1 MKHSEQL
8 DKIGAALAKA
18 QSEMEPA
25 IKDKTNPFFKANYAD
40 LASVWAACRKALAD
54 NGLSVAQ
61 GLGGTVSGD
70 GYLWTT
76 LLHSSGQFITG
87 ECPMILGKRDP
98 QGVGS
103 AMTYYRRYGLAAI
116 LGITQEDD
124 DAQGAMKPKQ
134 ETKQEAAPN
143 STMDAAMDTV
153 EKYKLKLQAAKTVQA
168 LQDVWK
174 TIPAVYHKTLLPI
187 CTEQN
192 TALTKGTANA

>member
-40 LASVWAACRKALAD
+40 LASVWAACRKALSD

-61 GLGGTVSGD
+61 GCGGTGD

-76 LLHSSGQFITG
+76 LLHSSGQYITA
-87 ECPMILGKRDP
+87 ECPLILGKRDP

-124 DAQGAMKPKQ
+124 DAQSSMKPADK
-134 ETKQEAAPN
+134 KAEAPAPS
-143 STMDAAMDTV
+143 STMDAAMDAV
-153 EKYKLKLQAAKTVQA
+153 EKYKTKLQAAKTVQA